1 MIKNVLIVTAILVC
15 LFAAWIYSEKKSVQ
29 AVRPPKGG
37 TNLVAFLQARP
48 QPNQI
53 RSFVHNGKVHV
64 EVIGKPIVS
73 PLSLPSG
80 PPAYIFDETGSLVD
94 WSRDL
99 GNNPSFTRKWGNF
112 SNATPISAE
121 EAKQLVKARAR

>member
-1 MIKNVLIVTAILVC
+1 MTKKVTIVAAILGC
-15 LFAAWIYSEKKSVQ
+15 LLAAWIYSEKKSAQ
-29 AVRPPKGG
+29 AVRPPTGG
-37 TNLVAFLQARP
+37 TNLVAFLEARP

-53 RSFVHNGKVHV
+53 RSFVYNGKVHV
-64 EVIGKPIVS
+64 EIIGKPSIS

-80 PPAYIFDETGSLVD
+80 SPAYIFDETGALVD

-99 GNNPSFTRKWGNF
+99 GDNPSFLRKWGGF

-121 EAKQLVKARAR
+121 EAKQLVKAHER